1 MQVVCVVLAGD
12 GFFVLQVMQY
22 RLKSWVGKMLV
33 PYFFFFVTSCLVT
46 LYSIVVKVKV
56 ACTRVCVCVPIQ
68 DRIADPVSFSHHAHW

>member
-1 MQVVCVVLAGD
+1 MLVVWVVLAGD

-56 ACTRVCVCVPIQ
+56 ARTRVVCVHILCRSRTIGQ
-68 DRIADPVSFSHHAHW
+68 Q